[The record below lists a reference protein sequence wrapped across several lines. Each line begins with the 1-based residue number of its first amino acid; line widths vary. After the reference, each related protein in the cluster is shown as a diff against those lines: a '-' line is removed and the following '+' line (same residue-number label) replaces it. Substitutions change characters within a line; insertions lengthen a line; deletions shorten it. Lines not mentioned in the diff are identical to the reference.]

1 MEPLRLKPRKPVED
15 VVENW
20 DDDDFIIENDEDL
33 TFRSHSSTTTTTA
46 AATATTT
53 NPANPSTTIN
63 NFQRRSS
70 RSSFRSDRES
80 IPGEERQVHL
90 PGDDEK
96 STLGAI
102 AAAVNAG
109 IPIPNNVPPSA
120 LVGGS
125 IKRLGGR
132 KTKKVVQEDWDD
144 DLELPT
150 AGQTLRLKRKDGI
163 IFPDAL
169 RQVSNST
176 NPSPAKKS
184 APTISTA
191 IPAVTQ
197 MLPPRTTQPK
207 ALGAPINLARFQDT
221 DDDDDIFADPA
232 ATIKPSKLQVVK
244 SRPISLITPPTPS
257 PPKRSSEAVID
268 DDFEADL
275 ELPSDG
281 KLKLSSRRDIP
292 KTPSLQTSD
301 DFDWGEG
308 SLGTRF
314 GGTKRDAFSNPGSS
328 VSALSPS
335 IASSITAESE
345 DELFDGIVLPFGP
358 LDFSERLKTRKK
370 SRSPERP
377 AQESHQQDNHSR
389 SPKIALPQDKRS
401 PSPKTTHPLGQPTRF
416 SPPTVS
422 TKRRSPQHVSA
433 HQGPRGGKDEEDF
446 VSGLDFGDGNVFR
459 FAKPTAHRNIKVKEA
474 RAASPTRPKTAVT
487 ITFTNKPVTSTNSRL
502 PRPLGGHE
510 RSHTQSS
517 LEPVPETG
525 GPLQQIPL
533 RRPQSRLSG
542 HSAHSSISSVHT
554 PTTPSSAQPNFPS
567 TPRRRELGQKASTG
581 ALRNEPTTTSAQL
594 LRLKRSLPVMRNP
607 QSPAKLPTARSDR
620 PTSRGESRADVQR
633 TQSSLRPK
641 TPVDR
646 ARPTAESNA
655 AQVRKGQAPF
665 LPAGASQS
673 QSHHVTARASR
684 VFRRHDSDQAAEARP
699 LSRALSRNA
708 LRSPSPRRLK
718 HEKSLGE
725 PTWQQLSKPRRV
737 RPFGDGHELDAFD
750 DLPTSAQTESR
761 FTKNPTGNR
770 VNIRNKNHQNV
781 LPERNTPSPVSP
793 YSPART
799 DSQPHFARDTA
810 ASRMAREASLAQRA
824 QPTGTLANV
833 TAQRAPRL
841 LARSNLNPHLSHGN
855 SRSKKSKQPVQL
867 KPHLISN
874 LNPAKET
881 KVVNGMTYNPTTF
894 RWEGN
899 ENDYRLNGFDVPASS
914 PATTPLT
921 QTAMRERDNSTPRP
935 LLITNINAR
944 KDAKRVGDMVFD
956 PQNMCWLKVDTST
969 PTSDSRDNPMAGFD
983 AMEDEDPFKNIP
995 DLEDKVSTAGRVS
1008 DIRDDWLVGE
1018 EFDVGPEFIRR
1029 QREEET
1035 RWQRKC
1041 GKWIGK
1047 STRSQA
1053 DLRWDLHMMVVPL
1066 KR

>member
-15 VVENW
+15 VVESW
-20 DDDDFIIENDEDL
+20 DDDDFILENDEDL
-33 TFRSHSSTTTTTA
+33 TFRSHSTTTNTSTTTLS
-46 AATATTT
+46 
-53 NPANPSTTIN
+53 ANPSTTIN

-80 IPGEERQVHL
+80 VSAEDRQVHL

-102 AAAVNAG
+102 AAAANAG
-109 IPIPNNVPPSA
+109 IPIPTNVPPSA
-120 LVGGS
+120 LMGGS

-144 DLELPT
+144 DLELPI

-163 IFPDAL
+163 MFPDAL
-169 RQVSNST
+169 RQVSDST

-184 APTISTA
+184 APA
-191 IPAVTQ
+191 IPTSVPAITQ
-197 MLPPRTTQPK
+197 MIPARTTQPK
-207 ALGAPINLARFQDT
+207 ALGAPINLAKFQDT
-221 DDDDDIFADPA
+221 DDDDDIFADPG
-232 ATIKPSKLQVVK
+232 ATIKPSKIQVVK

-257 PPKRSSEAVID
+257 PAKKSSKAAID

-292 KTPSLQTSD
+292 KTPSIQTSD

-314 GGTKRDAFSNPGSS
+314 GGTKRDAFSNPSSS

-345 DELFDGIVLPFGP
+345 DEFFDGLILPIGP
-358 LDFSERLKTRKK
+358 LDLSERLRTRKK

-377 AQESHQQDNHSR
+377 AQEPRQQDKRSR
-389 SPKIALPQDKRS
+389 SPKPTLPQSKRS
-401 PSPKTTHPLGQPTRF
+401 PSPKTTNPLGQPTPF
-416 SPPTVS
+416 SPPPVS
-422 TKRRSPQHVSA
+422 TKRRSPLHVS
-433 HQGPRGGKDEEDF
+433 QGSRGGKDEEDF
-446 VSGLDFGDGNVFR
+446 VAGLDLGDGNVFR

-474 RAASPTRPKTAVT
+474 RAASPTRPKTAVS

-502 PRPLGGHE
+502 PRPLDRHHE

-517 LEPVPETG
+517 LEPVPESG
-525 GPLQQIPL
+525 GPLQQIPM

-542 HSAHSSISSVHT
+542 HSAHSSISSLHT
-554 PTTPSSAQPNFPS
+554 PTTPSSAQTNFPS

-581 ALRNEPTTTSAQL
+581 ALRNELTTTSAQL

-607 QSPAKLPTARSDR
+607 QSPAKLPTTRSDR
-620 PTSRGESRADVQR
+620 PTSRGESRADVR

-646 ARPTAESNA
+646 ARPTPEALA
-655 AQVRKGQAPF
+655 TQVRKGQAPF
-665 LPAGASQS
+665 LPAGASHS

-684 VFRRHDSDQAAEARP
+684 VFRRQDSDQGAETRP

-708 LRSPSPRRLK
+708 MRSPSPRRLR

-750 DLPTSAQTESR
+750 DLPTSAHTESR
-761 FTKNPTGNR
+761 FTKNPTGTR

-799 DSQPHFARDTA
+799 DSKPHFARDTA

-824 QPTGTLANV
+824 QPTGPLANV

-881 KVVNGMTYNPTTF
+881 KIVNGMTYNPSTF

-921 QTAMRERDNSTPRP
+921 QNAIRERDNSTPRP

-969 PTSDSRDNPMAGFD
+969 PTSDPRDDPMAGFD

-995 DLEDKVSTAGRVS
+995 DLEDKQSTAGRVS
-1008 DIRDDWLVGE
+1008 DMRDDWLVGE

-1029 QREEET
+1029 QREEEA

-1041 GKWIGK
+1041 SKWVGK